1 MKRLFASDWWIWTV
15 LPIMVGA
22 LYFDFVGSP
31 NDAILGAS
39 ERILYFHIGSAAVAG
54 IAFTITAIASIGYL
68 VQRRLAWDI
77 WAAASAEIGLV
88 FTTMVLIS
96 GTIWG
101 RIAWGAWWTWDP
113 RLTATLILWVLF
125 AAYLLLREW
134 SDNRARRA
142 VVSAVI
148 ALIAYI
154 DVPMDY
160 MTIRWWRSI
169 HPVIFTNQGINMPM
183 SMQIPMFISMG
194 AMTLVF
200 MVWMAVRMRLMRAEL
215 GLSDLKNGIRA
226 RIERSQ

>member
-1 MKRLFASDWWIWTV
+1 MKRLSGRDWWIWTV
-15 LPIMVGA
+15 LPVMVVA

-31 NDAILGAS
+31 NDVTLGAS
-39 ERILYFHIGSAAVAG
+39 ARILYFHIGSATVAG
-54 IAFTITAIASIGYL
+54 IAFTITAVASIGYL
-68 VQRRLAWDI
+68 IQRTLTWDI

-88 FTTMVLIS
+88 FTTMILVS

-113 RLTATLILWVLF
+113 RLTATLILWVIF

-142 VVSAVI
+142 TVSAII
-148 ALIAYI
+148 ALSAYI
-154 DVPMDY
+154 DVPIDY

-169 HPVIFTNQGINMPM
+169 HPVIFTNQGINMPV

-200 MVWMAVRMRLMRAEL
+200 IVWMAVRMRLMRAEL
-215 GLSDLKNGIRA
+215 GVGDLKNGIRA
-226 RIERSQ
+226 RIEGQ